1 MAEITET
8 MIDRVAEAI
17 EAKLDDYRWAGDA
30 ELVGEGRQNMAREI
44 ARAAIEA
51 MREPTEGQLD
61 AVRRIVQWH
70 NFDRPTEASLIR
82 HCKALGKEPPA
93 ECRDVEHVPPTNMTS
108 YWIYSGMI
116 DAALKEHEGKPE

>member
-1 MAEITET
+1 MSES
-8 MIDRVAEAI
+8 MIERVAKAI
-17 EAKLDDYRWAGDA
+17 YEKRNGAGCKPWSLQTKAHKGPYLDDAK
-30 ELVGEGRQNMAREI
+30 
-44 ARAAIEA
+44 AAIEA
-51 MREPTEGQLD
+51 MREPAEGQLD

-93 ECRDVEHVPPTNMTS
+93 ECRDVEHVPPTNMAS

-116 DAALKEHEGKPE
+116 DAALKDV

>member
-1 MAEITET
+1 MEKSMSMVE
-8 MIDRVAEAI
+8 RVARAI
-17 EAKLDDYRWAGDA
+17 CASDGGVDPSMETDPDGAPAWTHYVDF
-30 ELVGEGRQNMAREI
+30 

-51 MREPTEGQLD
+51 MGEPTEEQLD

-93 ECRDVEHVPPTNMTS
+93 ECRDVEHVPPTNMVS

-116 DAALKEHEGKPE
+116 DAALKEQVKA